1 MDKLF
6 ELNKKIGLCFQK
18 INYIKYFQSTDE
30 EKDTAC
36 RKERDDYIE
45 YVNSDA
51 LNFKNVVEEK
61 YKKILGIIK
70 FNYFFCFMH
79 NKIIKF
85 LKKLSEREEYI
96 EKNY

>member
-6 ELNKKIGLCFQK
+6 EMNKKIGLCFQT

-30 EKDTAC
+30 DKDAAC

-51 LNFKNVVEEK
+51 LNFKNIVEEK
-61 YKKILGIIK
+61 YKKVLGTI
-70 FNYFFCFMH
+70 NL
-79 NKIIKF
+79 N
-85 LKKLSEREEYI
+85 
-96 EKNY
+96 

>member
-18 INYIKYFQSTDE
+18 INYIKYFKSSQE
-30 EKDTAC
+30 EKDSAC

-51 LNFKNVVEEK
+51 LNFRNLVEEK
-61 YKKILGIIK
+61 YNQVLSNLISTESYLLLLFSIFLIIV
-70 FNYFFCFMH
+70 
-79 NKIIKF
+79 
-85 LKKLSEREEYI
+85 
-96 EKNY
+96 